1 MIDQLTIQRI
11 LDAANIVDVVS
22 EFVTLKRRGVNYV
35 GLCPFHNERTPSFSV
50 SPSRGICKCFSCGE
64 GGNAIHFIMKHEQM
78 SFTEAAVWL
87 AGKYGI
93 PVEQREMTD
102 REKELQNQ
110 RESLFIT
117 NGFAREWFH
126 DKLRNTPQGDAIGMA
141 YFRKR
146 GFRDDMI
153 EKFQLGYCPDSG
165 DSLAKEASAKGYT
178 ENNLITTGLCY
189 RKDDGTLRDRFWGR
203 VIFPVF
209 SLSGKTVAFGGRVM
223 QTNAKAAKYVNS
235 PESAIYSKSNE
246 LYGIY
251 QAKKAIVSKQNVYLV
266 EGYADVISMFQS
278 GVENVVASSGTSLT
292 TGQIRMIHRFT
303 ENITVLYDGDSA
315 GIHASERGIRMLLAE
330 GMHVKVVS
338 LPDGE
343 DPDSYAQTHT
353 PTQLQQFLDDN
364 STDFISFTLK
374 QMQKKGQNDP
384 VARSKAISEI
394 IDIIA
399 VIPDNILRAVYI
411 TEISQAMGIS
421 EKLLVADVN
430 AAQLRQAAAPV
441 RPVRPVQDDSLSDS
455 PVLQDAGSETAMSTV
470 PASDT
475 EHEEPEL
482 SDRDKLRKEVQSL
495 KLQGFGPLMDRE
507 RLLSRII
514 VRYGGRTMCSIDGD
528 AGNQDITVGQF
539 IVQTLAND
547 GLEFHHP
554 VYRRFVELYSQD
566 GSKPGFDS
574 EKYFLSH
581 PEDFVSLTAASL
593 LEERYQLSSLFDK
606 NKPAKDEDHLLD
618 LTRHLMADYQLEVVR
633 MEMKKVEQQLQDST
647 ILNDPSQLAE
657 AQKRYQTLLQ
667 ARANLSRFLGD
678 RIVSL

>member
-22 EFVTLKRRGVNYV
+22 EFVTLKRRGTNYV

-50 SPSRGICKCFSCGE
+50 SPARGICKCFSCGE

-78 SFTEAAVWL
+78 SFSEAALWL
-87 AGKYGI
+87 ARKYGI

-102 REKELQNQ
+102 REKEIQSE
-110 RESLFIT
+110 RESMFIT

-126 DKLRNTPQGDAIGMA
+126 DKLRNTPQGVAIGMA

-146 GFRDDMI
+146 GFRDDTI
-153 EKFQLGYCPDSG
+153 EKFQLGYCPEG
-165 DSLAKEASAKGYT
+165 GNVLAKEALSKGYS
-178 ENNLITTGLCY
+178 EKSLISTGLCY
-189 RKDDGTLRDRFWGR
+189 RKDDDGELRDRFWGR

-223 QTNAKAAKYVNS
+223 QSDAKAAKYVNS

-251 QAKKAIVSKQNVYLV
+251 QAKKAIMNKQNVYLV

-292 TGQIRMIHRFT
+292 TGQIRMIRRFT
-303 ENITVLYDGDSA
+303 ENITVLYDGDNA
-315 GIHASERGIRMLLAE
+315 GIHASERGVRMLLAE

-353 PTQLQQFLDDN
+353 PTQLVEFLEGS

-374 QMQKKGQNDP
+374 QMQKNGQNDP
-384 VARSKAISEI
+384 VARSKAISGI
-394 IDIIA
+394 IEIIA

-411 TEISQAMGIS
+411 TEICQAMGIS
-421 EKLLVADVN
+421 EKILVADVN
-430 AAQLRQAAAPV
+430 AARLRQAAAPV
-441 RPVRPVQDDSLSDS
+441 RPAGPAQDDA
-455 PVLQDAGSETAMSTV
+455 VTAQ
-470 PASDT
+470 
-475 EHEEPEL
+475 EPEL
-482 SDRDKLRKEVQSL
+482 SPRDRLKNEIKNL
-495 KLQGFGPLMDRE
+495 KLQGFGPIMERE
-507 RLLSRII
+507 RLLSRLI
-514 VRYGGRTMCSIDGD
+514 VRFGGKTLCSIESEDGC
-528 AGNQDITVGQF
+528 QDITVGQF
-539 IVQTLAND
+539 ICRTLAGD

-554 VYRRFVELYSQD
+554 VYKRFIEIYNQD
-566 GSKPGFDS
+566 GSQPGFDS
-574 EKYFLSH
+574 ERHFLSH

-593 LEERYQLSSLFDK
+593 MEERYQLSSLFEK
-606 NKPAKDEDHLLD
+606 NKPVRDEDHLYD
-618 LTRHLMADYQLEVVR
+618 LTRHIMADYQMEALRLELS
-633 MEMKKVEQQLQDST
+633 KVEQQLK
-647 ILNDPSQLAE
+647 DPSVTDDPTRLAE
-657 AQKRYQTLLQ
+657 AQKQYQTLLQ
-667 ARANLSRFLGD
+667 ARSTLSHLLGD
-678 RIVSL
+678 RIVFV

>member
-22 EFVTLKRRGVNYV
+22 EFVTLRRRGVNYV

-50 SPSRGICKCFSCGE
+50 SPARGICKCFSCGE

-78 SFTEAAVWL
+78 SFSEAAVWL
-87 AGKYGI
+87 ARKYGI

-102 REKELQNQ
+102 REKEIQSE
-110 RESLFIT
+110 RESMFIA
-117 NGFAREWFH
+117 NDFAREWFH
-126 DKLRNTPQGDAIGMA
+126 DKLRNTPQGVAIGMA

-146 GFRDDMI
+146 GFRDDTI
-153 EKFQLGYCPDSG
+153 EKFQLGYCPEGG
-165 DSLAKEASAKGYT
+165 DVLAKEALAKGYS
-178 ENNLITTGLCY
+178 EKNLVSTGLCY
-189 RKDDGTLRDRFWGR
+189 KKDDGGLKDRFWGR

-223 QTNAKAAKYVNS
+223 QSDAKTAKYVNS

-251 QAKKAIVSKQNVYLV
+251 QAKKAIISKQNVYLV

-315 GIHASERGIRMLLAE
+315 GIHASERGVRMLLAE

-353 PTQLQQFLDDN
+353 PTQLVEFLEGN

-394 IDIIA
+394 IGIIA

-421 EKLLVADVN
+421 EKILVADVN
-430 AAQLRQAAAPV
+430 AARISQASAPA
-441 RPVRPVQDDSLSDS
+441 RPARPAQDDLPDDPAPS
-455 PVLQDAGSETAMSTV
+455 AGDDVQNDGDQAGN
-470 PASDT
+470 
-475 EHEEPEL
+475 EPEL
-482 SDRDKLRKEVQSL
+482 SAQDRLRNEIKSL
-495 KLQGFGPLMDRE
+495 KLQGFGPMMDRE
-507 RLLSRII
+507 RLLSRLI
-514 VRYGGRTMCSIDGD
+514 VRFGGKILCSIEGEN
-528 AGNQDITVGQF
+528 GSQDITVGQF
-539 IVQTLAND
+539 ICQTLAGD

-554 VYRRFVELYSQD
+554 VYKRFVEIYNQD
-566 GSKPGFDS
+566 GSQPGFDS
-574 EKYFLSH
+574 ERHFLSH
-581 PEDFVSLTAASL
+581 PENFVSLTAASL
-593 LEERYQLSSLFDK
+593 MEERYQLSSLFEK
-606 NKPAKDEDHLLD
+606 NKPVQDEDHLYD
-618 LTRHLMADYQLEVVR
+618 LTRHIMADYQMEVVR
-633 MEMKKVEQQLQDST
+633 MELKKVEQQLQDTSVSDNPQ
-647 ILNDPSQLAE
+647 LLAE
-657 AQKRYQTLLQ
+657 AQKRYQSLLL
-667 ARANLSRFLGD
+667 ARTTLSRLLGD
-678 RIVSL
+678 RIM

>member
-50 SPSRGICKCFSCGE
+50 SPARGICHCFSCGE

-102 REKELQNQ
+102 REKALQSE
-110 RESLFIT
+110 RESMFIT
-117 NGFAREWFH
+117 NSFAREWFH
-126 DKLRNTPQGDAIGMA
+126 DKLRNTPKGVAIGMA

-146 GFRDDMI
+146 GFRDDII
-153 EKFQLGYCPDSG
+153 EKFQLGYCPDEG
-165 DSLAKEASAKGYT
+165 DALAKEASAKGYT
-178 ENNLITTGLCY
+178 EKSLVSTGLCY
-189 RKDDGTLRDRFWGR
+189 KKDDGTLKDRFWGR

-223 QTNAKAAKYVNS
+223 QSDAKTAKYVNS

-246 LYGIY
+246 LYGMY
-251 QAKKAIVSKQNVYLV
+251 QAKKAIINKQNVYLV
-266 EGYADVISMFQS
+266 EGYADVISMYQS

-292 TGQIRMIHRFT
+292 TGQIRMIRRFT
-303 ENITVLYDGDSA
+303 DNITVLYDGDSA
-315 GIHASERGIRMLLAE
+315 GIHASERGVRMLLAE

-353 PTQLQQFLDDN
+353 PTQLLEFLEGS

-394 IDIIA
+394 IEIIA

-421 EKLLVADVN
+421 EKILVADVN
-430 AAQLRQAAAPV
+430 AAQLRQAAAPA
-441 RPVRPVQDDSLSDS
+441 RPVRPAQDNA
-455 PVLQDAGSETAMSTV
+455 VADAPQQ
-470 PASDT
+470 PASGPDVPDSDAPSAGT
-475 EHEEPEL
+475 APEPEL
-482 SDRDKLRKEVQSL
+482 SAQDRLKNEIKSL
-495 KLQGFGPLMDRE
+495 KLQGFGPMMDRE
-507 RLLSRII
+507 RLLSRLI
-514 VRYGGRTMCSIDGD
+514 VRYGGKTLCSVEGE
-528 AGNQDITVGQF
+528 GGSQDITVGQF
-539 IVQTLAND
+539 ICQTLAGD

-554 VYRRFVELYSQD
+554 VYKRFVEIYNQD
-566 GSKPGFDS
+566 GSQPGFDS
-574 EKYFLSH
+574 ERHFLSH
-581 PEDFVSLTAASL
+581 PENFVSLTAASL
-593 LEERYQLSSLFDK
+593 MEERYQLSSLFEK
-606 NKPAKDEDHLLD
+606 NKPVRDEDHLYD
-618 LTRHLMADYQLEVVR
+618 LTRHIMADYQMEVVR
-633 MEMKKVEQQLQDST
+633 LELKKVEQQLQDTSVT
-647 ILNDPSQLAE
+647 DNPQLLAE
-657 AQKRYQTLLQ
+657 AQKRYQSLLQ
-667 ARANLSRFLGD
+667 ARTTLSRLLGD
-678 RIVSL
+678 RIM